1 MKPSPSRIRLAL
13 VIAMLLG
20 TALPAAAG
28 PKRQMVRDVIQC
40 TRMQQRFILARDLG
54 FETGLNSSIDADA
67 IPDELKQQMLEAY
80 HQVADEV
87 FSWDKVEP
95 KYEQLYGRHYTENEL
110 KTVLELCQ
118 DSRYQMV
125 LRKDL
130 EMLPGG
136 LKIGEEF
143 APELQAKLLD
153 AMTRLMKTMRP

>member
-1 MKPSPSRIRLAL
+1 MKSSPNRLRLTL
-13 VIAMLLG
+13 VIAVLLG
-20 TALPAAAG
+20 SALPAAAD

-40 TRMQQRFILARDLG
+40 TRVQQRFILARDLG
-54 FETGLNSSIDADA
+54 FETGLNSSINADA
-67 IPDELKQQMLEAY
+67 IPDGLKQQMLEAY
-80 HQVADEV
+80 HQVADAV

-110 KTVLELCQ
+110 KTVLDLCQ
-118 DSRYQMV
+118 DNRYQMAIN
-125 LRKDL
+125 KDL
-130 EMLPGG
+130 EMLPGA

>member
-1 MKPSPSRIRLAL
+1 
-13 VIAMLLG
+13 
-20 TALPAAAG
+20 
-28 PKRQMVRDVIQC
+28 MVRDVIQC

-143 APELQAKLLD
+143 APELQVKLLE
-153 AMTRLMKTMRP
+153 AMTRLMKSWRQ